1 MQPNIAGFASL
12 LEKKASRAIKGSG
25 KHGPS
30 LVDHCA
36 KRVGDF
42 LALSFLAIYEVLALQ
57 SAQPLVG
64 NRHKQTEGAREPK

>member
-42 LALSFLAIYEVLALQ
+42 LALAFLAISEVLAL
-57 SAQPLVG
+57 
-64 NRHKQTEGAREPK
+64 